1 MEARYPHGDMDMDHG
16 AADAGVAAGVAAG
29 AAAATDGMAGHD
41 MGMGEMGGHSMG
53 MMAVFQNIMQT
64 SLYSESWTPN
74 SAGTYAATCIFLI
87 LLAALMRLMLAGKS
101 LLEQRWLDQELKR
114 RYIVVADK
122 NPLGQQL
129 SSESFAKDMVLS
141 ENGRE
146 ENVTVVQRKKAL
158 TRPWRFTVD
167 PVRALLDTVIAGVGY
182 LLMLAV
188 MSMNIGYFF
197 SVLGGVFLGSIA
209 VGRYAVSSE
218 H

>member
-1 MEARYPHGDMDMDHG
+1 MEARFPHGDEHG
-16 AADAGVAAGVAAG
+16 AADAGLAAGVAAG

-41 MGMGEMGGHSMG
+41 MSGMDGMAGHDMG
-53 MMAVFQNIMQT
+53 MMAVFQNMMQT
-64 SLYSESWTPN
+64 SLYSSAWTPN

-182 LLMLAV
+182 LL
-188 MSMNIGYFF
+188 
-197 SVLGGVFLGSIA
+197 
-209 VGRYAVSSE
+209 
-218 H
+218 